1 MWREYQHIAGVIEL
15 PNETNQKLDELRQ
28 RRDEARLGGGLKK
41 QEAIRKSGRGTARDR
56 ISMLLDEESFIEID
70 SFVTHRTVDHNMFL
84 HQTLGDGVVAGH
96 GTIDGRRVYC
106 FAQYFSVHSCA
117 PAMCVCVE
125 PLLLSREPRARTPT
139 RLARARWSPSSYY
152 ELAGVLADGLQRRA
166 RRRAQT

>member
-15 PNETNQKLDELRQ
+15 PNKTNQKLDELRQ

-106 FAQYFSVHSCA
+106 FAQDFSVHGGSMA
-117 PAMCVCVE
+117 KPMRKKSVK
-125 PLLLSREPRARTPT
+125 S
-139 RLARARWSPSSYY
+139 
-152 ELAGVLADGLQRRA
+152 
-166 RRRAQT
+166 